1 MISRLPIKVSAP
13 LMVGV
18 PVLLVGIG
26 LLVRWNLQ
34 SRAAVREV
42 ADQNIQQIHDM
53 VSTKVID
60 LLSMPP
66 RVCRL
71 NRDLLLTGMLDP
83 DDLPS
88 WRKTFID
95 ELMAFDML
103 SSITWGSEDG
113 RACWFARYSEGNY
126 YWALKNDPHG
136 DTMSEWRVDDQ
147 GQIASSPS
155 STFEF
160 DLHTRPWYSVP
171 RAAGVPSWTEPYVW
185 VGAEDSEL
193 NTLGISYGIPMYD
206 DDGSLRGVVDADFT
220 LDDLGDYLQSIAIG
234 RSGVAVLA
242 TDDGRMVATSTG
254 RSVVA
259 ADRSRKLA
267 SESVNSMIK
276 AAGAFIG
283 QDQSA
288 LDASRDI
295 DIDDESYYL
304 QVSPIGSD
312 LGLDWILATVVPER
326 DFVANI
332 DREFGRSSIAS
343 SIAVI
348 LAVLVG
354 MLAARWLVEPLL
366 KLVTAVRR
374 IGQGDLET
382 RVDILHAP
390 EYTQLAD
397 EINDMAIGLQ
407 DRMRMRRSLS
417 LAMEVQRNLL
427 PSASPVLAG
436 LDIIGHSTYCDETG
450 GDYYDFLD
458 VIDADDDTVVV
469 AVGDVMGH
477 GVAAAMLMATARGI
491 LRSRCSV
498 PGSLSD
504 FLVHLNSMLVPDT
517 SGYRFMTMLLV
528 TVNGRTRDMRWTSA
542 GHGTPIV
549 FDPVSDGFIELS
561 GTGIPLGLVEGTD
574 YEECS
579 RDALPEGSIVL
590 AATDGIW
597 ETKGETGELYGM
609 ERLESF
615 IRSHARRTAA
625 EISEALRSELA
636 AFRGQAVQDDDVTF
650 VLVKITG
657 GEAG

>member
-1 MISRLPIKVSAP
+1 MLSRLPIKVSAP
-13 LMVGV
+13 LLVGI
-18 PVLLVGIG
+18 PVLLVGVG
-26 LLVRWNLQ
+26 LLVRWNIQ
-34 SRAAVREV
+34 SREAVREL

-53 VSTKVID
+53 VSTKVVD
-60 LLSMPP
+60 LLSIPP

-71 NRDLLLTGMLDP
+71 NRDLLLTGILDP
-83 DDLPS
+83 DDLPA

-103 SSITWGSEDG
+103 SSITWGAEDG
-113 RACWFARYSEGNY
+113 RACWFARYAEGDY
-126 YWALKNDPHG
+126 YWALKNDPDG
-136 DTMSEWRVDDQ
+136 TTMTEWRVDPDRTME
-147 GQIASSPS
+147 SEPS

-160 DLHTRPWYSVP
+160 DLHSRPWFNTP
-171 RAAGVPSWTEPYVW
+171 REARGPAWTEPYVW
-185 VGAEDSEL
+185 VGAEDSDV
-193 NTLGISYGIPMYD
+193 NTLGISYGIPMYHE
-206 DDGSLRGVVDADFT
+206 DGSLRGVVDADFT

-242 TDDGRMVATSTG
+242 TEDGRMVATSTG
-254 RSVVA
+254 RSVVGADRDRVKA
-259 ADRSRKLA
+259 AD
-267 SESVNSMIK
+267 
-276 AAGAFIG
+276 AGEPMLETAGRFIAKG
-283 QDQSA
+283 QPT
-288 LDASRDI
+288 LGASRDI
-295 DIDDESYYL
+295 EIDDERYYL
-304 QVSPIGSD
+304 RVSPIGAD
-312 LGLDWILATVVPER
+312 LGLDWTLATVVPER
-326 DFVANI
+326 DFVAEI
-332 DREFGRSSIAS
+332 DREFGRSSLAS

-354 MLAARWLVEPLL
+354 MLAARWLVDPLL

-397 EINDMAIGLQ
+397 EINEMAIGLQ

-427 PSASPVLAG
+427 PSESPVLAG
-436 LDIIGHSTYCDETG
+436 LDIVGHSTYCDETG

-458 VIDADDDTVVV
+458 VIDADDDTVVI

-491 LRSRCSV
+491 LRSRCAV

-504 FLVHLNSMLVPDT
+504 FLIHLNSMLVPDT
-517 SGYRFMTMLLV
+517 SGYRFMTMLLL
-528 TVNGRTRDMRWTSA
+528 TVNGRTRDMRWSSA

-549 FDPVSDGFIELS
+549 FDPATDGFLELE
-561 GTGIPLGLVEGTD
+561 GAGIPLGLVEGTE

-579 RDALPEGSIVL
+579 RGALPAGSIVL

-597 ETKGETGELYGM
+597 ETKGESGELYGM
-609 ERLESF
+609 ERLEAF
-615 IRSHARRTAA
+615 LRTHASCSSA
-625 EISEALRSELA
+625 EISEALRAELSA
-636 AFRGQAVQDDDVTF
+636 YRGQAVQDDDVTF
-650 VLVKITG
+650 VLVKIAG
-657 GEAG
+657 PEEA